1 MLKKSIENQN
11 KTKFK
16 HLQLRMQNHQQK
28 AKDQTFK
35 NSELKPNKETEVKLL
50 VRDC

>member
-1 MLKKSIENQN
+1 MENQN

-16 HLQLRMQNHQQK
+16 HLQLQMQNHQPK
-28 AKDQTFK
+28 AKDQTFQ
-35 NSELKPNKETEVKLL
+35 NFELKPNKEIEVKLL